1 MDGTWW
7 ILMSRRFRICM
18 AKGGRGYPG
27 TRVLK
32 AELRAAEGLPY
43 FKKNAFAV
51 FQKNISPNPRN
62 WACPRK
68 TKGRSDLHWEAQ
80 FRKFW
85 SFFATPHNFANR
97 PHFVA
102 LIQLQVAKTRSTKF
116 CALQHPPKSAMII
129 GVFRRFFGQNRFSQP
144 NGQFLPIAC
153 HTYSESYCSDG

>member
-1 MDGTWW
+1 MVCFRWYLVNPHVQVVQNMYGKGWVEGTQVPGCLRLSYGRPKVYP
-7 ILMSRRFRICM
+7 IL
-18 AKGGRGYPG
+18 
-27 TRVLK
+27 
-32 AELRAAEGLPY
+32 
-43 FKKNAFAV
+43 KKAFAV

-68 TKGRSDLHWEAQ
+68 TKGRSDLRGEAQ

-129 GVFRRFFGQNRFSQP
+129 GVFRVFLDKIDLPGQTVNFC
-144 NGQFLPIAC
+144 L
-153 HTYSESYCSDG
+153 